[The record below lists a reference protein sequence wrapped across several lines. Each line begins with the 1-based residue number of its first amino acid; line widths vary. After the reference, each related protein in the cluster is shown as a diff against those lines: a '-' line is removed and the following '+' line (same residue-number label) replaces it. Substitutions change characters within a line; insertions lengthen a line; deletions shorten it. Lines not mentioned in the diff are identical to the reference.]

1 MTDKELK
8 RLSRSQLIDI
18 INQLQEKQEE
28 LIAENARLSKA
39 LADQR
44 PCESKTG
51 NIVESAFGIQ
61 NVMQSAQNSAVHY
74 LEEIRNI
81 RHVTEERC
89 RIFLEEAQKQADDI
103 LAQANSGTISCDA
116 EQSDD

>member
-39 LADQR
+39 LADAR
-44 PCESKTG
+44 PC
-51 NIVESAFGIQ
+51 
-61 NVMQSAQNSAVHY
+61 
-74 LEEIRNI
+74 
-81 RHVTEERC
+81 
-89 RIFLEEAQKQADDI
+89 
-103 LAQANSGTISCDA
+103 
-116 EQSDD
+116 

>member
-39 LADQR
+39 LADKG
-44 PCESKTG
+44 PCEPKNG
-51 NIVESAFGIQ
+51 NIAGGALGIQ
-61 NVMQSAQNSAVHY
+61 NVMQSAQDSAASY

-81 RHVTEERC
+81 RYVTEERC
-89 RIFLEEAQKQADDI
+89 RQFLEAAQKQADDI

-116 EQSDD
+116 EHSND